1 MRVVPPAIRTALLRI
16 VLIIDYIAGM
26 IVCVC
31 NRLTEKD
38 VREAA
43 QCGART
49 PEAAYASHDC
59 EMQCG
64 CCLDYA
70 QEIIDE
76 VKGKRPHLRVI
87 AA

>member
-1 MRVVPPAIRTALLRI
+1 
-16 VLIIDYIAGM
+16 M

-31 NRLTEKD
+31 NAITEKD

-43 QCGART
+43 RNGART
-49 PEAAYASHDC
+49 PEAAYASLDC
-59 EMQCG
+59 EPQCG

-76 VKGKRPHLRVI
+76 EQPRRPRLRIVR
-87 AA
+87 

>member
-1 MRVVPPAIRTALLRI
+1 
-16 VLIIDYIAGM
+16 M

-31 NRLTEKD
+31 NAITEKD

-43 QCGART
+43 RNGART
-49 PEAAYASHDC
+49 PEAAYAALDC
-59 EMQCG
+59 EPQCG

-70 QEIIDE
+70 QEIIDAE
-76 VKGKRPHLRVI
+76 RPKRPHLSVV

>member
-1 MRVVPPAIRTALLRI
+1 
-16 VLIIDYIAGM
+16 M

-31 NRLTEKD
+31 NALTED
-38 VREAA
+38 EVREAA
-43 QCGART
+43 RAGAVC
-49 PEAAYASHDC
+49 PYNAYARLGA
-59 EMQCG
+59 EPQCG

-76 VKGKRPHLRVI
+76 ERPSKRPHLRIV

>member
-1 MRVVPPAIRTALLRI
+1 
-16 VLIIDYIAGM
+16 M

-31 NRLTEKD
+31 NRITETE

-43 QCGART
+43 RAGAT
-49 PEAAYASHDC
+49 SPENAYARLGC
-59 EMQCG
+59 EPHCG

-70 QEIIDE
+70 QDLIDQE
-76 VKGKRPHLRVI
+76 RSKRPQLRVV